1 MSSSA
6 LSPHVADSFSGILS
20 PYTFKQRTGLTYDRM
35 DTSIIG
41 PVTVMAEYISRFGT
55 QSAVVNGAIV
65 SSILVPAALSG
76 FLAGYVADRFGRPRC
91 IAVGA
96 LIFGFGAALEGG
108 AVTLAIFVASRCI
121 EGFGE
126 GPYLGTLVV

>member
-6 LSPHVADSFSGILS
+6 VSPHVVDSYSGILS
-20 PYTFKQRTGLTYDRM
+20 PYTFQQRTGLTYDRM
-35 DTSIIG
+35 DTGIIG

-55 QSAVVNGAIV
+55 QSAIIHGTIV
-65 SSILVPAALSG
+65 SSILIPAALSG
-76 FLAGYVADRFGRPRC
+76 FLAGYMADLFGRPRC

-96 LIFGFGAALEGG
+96 LFFGLGAALEGG
-108 AVTLAIFVASRCI
+108 AITLAMFVAGRCI

-126 GPYLGTLVV
+126 GLYLGTLVV